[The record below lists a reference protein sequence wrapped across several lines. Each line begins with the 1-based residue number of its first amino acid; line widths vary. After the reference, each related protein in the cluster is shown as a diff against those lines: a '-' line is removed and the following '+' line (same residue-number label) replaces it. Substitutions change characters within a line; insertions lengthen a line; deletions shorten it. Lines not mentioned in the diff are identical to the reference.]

1 MISLNGAGFT
11 ENENTVVISAT
22 GYEDLEVILDKKGNL
37 VEKAPEE
44 TETKAAP
51 SVKETG
57 KSYISGYTIT
67 VGMGNDDWMKAITG
81 VTVNEE
87 TYEKGYYSENTYSLA
102 VTDGM
107 ISLNGAGF
115 TENENIVVIS
125 ATGYED
131 LEVVL
136 DKSGKQ
142 VIEKAS
148 TMAIE
153 LPEMIVNTEIPVVNA
168 NPIKEEKPVVSEDI
182 SGKDFEI
189 SEKNVSGDET
199 KEEDSKEST
208 EDAEDVENSGDAE
221 TAETETAAESEPNTE
236 DAAEENV
243 LEEAAEQ

>member
-1 MISLNGAGFT
+1 MTDGKITLGEAGFT
-11 ENENTVVISAT
+11 EDANVVVISAD
-22 GYEDLEVILDKKGNL
+22 GYNDLEVIIDKEGKL
-37 VEKAPEE
+37 VEKTPEE
-44 TETKAAP
+44 TVLKEAP
-51 SVKETG
+51 GVRETG
-57 KSYISGYTIT
+57 KSWLGGYTVT
-67 VGMGNDDWMKAITG
+67 VGMNQDTWMNAITG
-81 VTVNEE
+81 VTVNEK

-107 ISLNGAGF
+107 ISLDGAGF

-182 SGKDFEI
+182 SGKGSEL
-189 SEKNVSGDET
+189 SEKKVSGDET
-199 KEEDSKEST
+199 KEEDSEEST
-208 EDAEDVENSGDAE
+208 EDAEDIENSGDAE
-221 TAETETAAESEPNTE
+221 EAETRKRNRNSSR
-236 DAAEENV
+236 V
-243 LEEAAEQ
+243 